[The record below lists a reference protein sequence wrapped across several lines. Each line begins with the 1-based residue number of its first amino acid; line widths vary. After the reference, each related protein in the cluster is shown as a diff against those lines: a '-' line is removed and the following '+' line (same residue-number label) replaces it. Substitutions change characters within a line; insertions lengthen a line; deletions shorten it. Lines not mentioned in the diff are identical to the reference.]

1 MSVNLSVILT
11 DDEVCLRTEAGC
23 EIYSL
28 QRVDTDEKRTS
39 AEEQKIMSLFP
50 RKYKSRLVGCSNLE
64 TTEGFLTDPP
74 AGDVQYRLE
83 LVRTSSCLYSFVRFH
98 ERILLR
104 TGK

>member
-23 EIYSL
+23 EICSM

-39 AEEQKIMSLFP
+39 CSRENS
-50 RKYKSRLVGCSNLE
+50 SRLVGCGNLE

-74 AGDVQYRLE
+74 AGDVDSHNIVCSWCAQAH
-83 LVRTSSCLYSFVRFH
+83 VFTHSCDSTS
-98 ERILLR
+98 
-104 TGK
+104 

>member
-39 AEEQKIMSLFP
+39 AEEQRLCLC
-50 RKYKSRLVGCSNLE
+50 SRENTRV
-64 TTEGFLTDPP
+64 D
-74 AGDVQYRLE
+74 
-83 LVRTSSCLYSFVRFH
+83 
-98 ERILLR
+98 LLDAA
-104 TGK
+104 T